1 MRRTRKER
9 DSEKERERFTVT
21 LVLLYLHAQ
30 PTYTGQSTE
39 QPDTHFRHLRLDAL
53 GHQCFHSTLGRRRC
67 LKVYKAITCEKKIQV
82 TLLHFTT
89 IFWVSYEIGG
99 NERRCSRQSEMRVRG
114 SREVRG
120 K

>member
-1 MRRTRKER
+1 MKRTRKER

-53 GHQCFHSTLGRRRC
+53 GHQCFHSTLCRRRC
-67 LKVYKAITCEKKIQV
+67 LKVYKAITCEKKIQIILSQLY
-82 TLLHFTT
+82 TLLPF
-89 IFWVSYEIGG
+89 SGL
-99 NERRCSRQSEMRVRG
+99 RM
-114 SREVRG
+114 